1 MIVFPNAKI
10 NLGLHIVEKRPDGFH
25 NIETVF
31 YPAGWCDVL
40 EVVENRASLKAFD
53 LHLSGLPVTGSIE
66 DNILYKAYQL
76 INKVHVLPNIS
87 VYLHKVIPMGAGLGG
102 GSADAAFFIAMLNGQ
117 FNLGFSEEQQMGFA
131 KQLGSDCAF
140 FIRNR
145 PVYATQKGDVFED
158 IEIKLQGYHLAI
170 VYPNVNSN
178 TREAYSL
185 VKPDKG
191 EALRS
196 LLGSDISQ
204 WKTLLKNDF
213 EPSIFSKYTV
223 VQQVK
228 QKLYDL
234 GAAYA
239 CMSGSG
245 SAVFGIFKDV
255 PALGELEKFPHWIG
269 PL

>member
-10 NLGLHIVEKRPDGFH
+10 NLGLYIVEKRADGFH

-40 EVVENRASLKAFD
+40 EVVENRGSLKAFD
-53 LHLSGLPVTGSIE
+53 LHLSGLPVSGSTE

-102 GSADAAFFIAMLNGQ
+102 GSADAAFFISMLNGQ
-117 FNLGFSEEQQMGFA
+117 FNLGFSEEQQTGFA

-185 VKPDKG
+185 VKPHRA
-191 EALRS
+191 EPLRP
-196 LLGSDISQ
+196 LLSTGINQ

-213 EPSIFSKYTV
+213 EPSIFSKYPV

-228 QKLYDL
+228 EQLYGL
-234 GAAYA
+234 GASYA

-245 SAVFGIFKDV
+245 SAVFGIFTEV
-255 PALGELEKFPHWIG
+255 PVLGELERFPHWIG